1 VVEAFLELQLV
12 RREAQEHGLAVS
24 DAVLANAVAALSS
37 GKHILLNA
45 GDGKSRTV
53 LARVLAQAAV
63 SARRCIGYFES
74 HMAANLDTDTL
85 PNRELAASGRRLLSD
100 MFEFQC
106 WLILFD
112 IDLWNFGSSGIAQAI
127 ADHKMIDIGHWR
139 VIATSASLRRRP
151 VNPAWSQIARQFAW
165 VEVTVSTN

>member
-1 VVEAFLELQLV
+1 MVDAFLELQLV
-12 RREAQEHGLAVS
+12 RREAREHGLAVS

-45 GDGKSRTV
+45 GDRKSRTV

-74 HMAANLDTDTL
+74 HMAANLDTDAFS
-85 PNRELAASGRRLLSD
+85 NRDLAESGRRLLFD
-100 MFEFQC
+100 VVEFQC

-112 IDLWNFGSSGIAQAI
+112 IDLWNFGSSGIAEAL
-127 ADHKMIDIGHWR
+127 ADRKMIDIGGWR
-139 VIATSASLRRRP
+139 VIATSASLTRRP
-151 VNPAWSQIARQFAW
+151 VCPAWTQIARQFAW
-165 VEVTVSTN
+165 VEVTASN